1 MTNSGCPYSTAWP
14 FSPRIRDG
22 AGLVG
27 LDLVEDLH
35 GLDDADGLAFL
46 TWLPTSTKGLA
57 PGLEE
62 R

>member
-1 MTNSGCPYSTAWP
+1 MRVTVPDLSA
-14 FSPRIRDG
+14 
-22 AGLVG
+22 

-35 GLDDADGLAFL
+35 GLDDADGFAFL

-57 PGLEE
+57 PGLEA